1 MIVNR
6 LVLENF
12 GAFRGRHEID
22 LRPKGSSPIVL
33 FGGKNGAGKTTVFE
47 ATRVCLYGQ
56 NALPG
61 RPRRADYEQFLVERI
76 HRNNSL
82 PIQPTQAA
90 TEIEFEHAHL
100 GRVSKYTI
108 RRSWERRT
116 NGANE
121 GLVIFRDGAPIED
134 LDADQWED
142 FIKELI
148 PLGISQLF
156 FFDGE
161 RIEQLAAQG
170 TDAEQFRDSLRSLLG
185 LDLVERLQNDLA
197 IYIARQKRHE
207 DPESVEHKL
216 VLANEEAAQLEAIR
230 IETLRTRG
238 RVQNEYDQIRTSI
251 EREEAKLRGEG
262 GSFASKHEQLKAKA
276 ERLDTQISE
285 VEGQLRELATGLLP
299 FALAPEYL
307 GQLESRLLEEA
318 EISRL
323 QSARDFM
330 KEAKVRAIK
339 QMKQEAFWA
348 GVGLRSEAKR
358 ELSKRFSGLLA
369 ELGAIDV
376 PSELVHPCSDSERA
390 KLLSWIA
397 QARTEIP
404 IELARYTER
413 LEKLNRD
420 RQSTEAALRKAPAQ
434 DVLRPLVERLNEL
447 NKSLGIAE
455 TQLRHLDEANSVTEF
470 KLNAAKR
477 RVTEFEEELARVE
490 GLSNRVVTAA
500 KVRGAL
506 DRYLERV
513 TEVKLRELSEALAD
527 AFSRLS
533 NKPGYYSRVEI
544 DPRTFATTVYN
555 RQGDRVARDQMSAGE
570 RQVFA
575 TALLWALAK
584 TSGRPLPFIIDTPLG
599 RLDHTHRRNLVE
611 RFFPQAA
618 HQVII
623 LSTDSEIEEQYYD
636 LLAPHVSHAYTIQY
650 DHEAGESTLTPGY
663 AFAKARLKVT
673 Q

>member
-22 LRPKGSSPIVL
+22 LRPTEGAAIVL
-33 FGGKNGAGKTTVFE
+33 FGGKNGAGKTTLFD

-56 NALPG
+56 NALAG
-61 RPRRADYEQFLVERI
+61 RTRRVDYEQFLLERI
-76 HRNNSL
+76 HRNKSL

-90 TEIEFEHAHL
+90 VEIEFEHAHL
-100 GRVSKYTI
+100 GRVSRYTI
-108 RRSWERRT
+108 RRSWERRAS
-116 NGANE
+116 GAHE
-121 GLVIFRDGAPIED
+121 RLSIFRDGAPIED

-142 FIKELI
+142 FIRELI

-161 RIEQLAAQG
+161 RIEQLTAQG
-170 TDAEQFRDSLRSLLG
+170 TDSEQFRDSLRSLLG

-207 DPESVEHKL
+207 DSESVQHRL

-230 IETLRTRG
+230 VETLRTRA
-238 RVQNEYDQIRTSI
+238 RMQNEYDQISTSI
-251 EREEAKLRGEG
+251 EREESRLKGEG

-285 VEGQLRELATGLLP
+285 VEEQIRELGAGLLP

-307 GQLESRLLEEA
+307 KLLETRLLEES
-318 EISRL
+318 EISKL
-323 QSARDFM
+323 QSARDFLRET
-330 KEAKVRAIK
+330 KARAIK
-339 QMKQEAFWA
+339 QMRQDEFWN
-348 GVGLRSEAKR
+348 GVGLKSETKR
-358 ELSKRFSGLLA
+358 ELLKRFSGLLA
-369 ELGAIDV
+369 EFGAIDV
-376 PSELVHPCSDSERA
+376 PRELVHPCSDGDRA
-390 KLLSWIA
+390 KLLSWIS
-397 QARTEIP
+397 QARNGVP
-404 IELARYTER
+404 QELARHTER

-420 RQSTEAALRKAPAQ
+420 RQATEAALRKAPAQ

-455 TQLRHLDEANSVTEF
+455 TQLRHIDETNSVTEF
-470 KLNAAKR
+470 KLNAAER
-477 RVTEFEEELARVE
+477 RVTDLEEELAKAE
-490 GLSNRVVTAA
+490 GLSDRIVAAA
-500 KVRGAL
+500 KVRTAL
-506 DRYLERV
+506 DSYLARV

-527 AFSRLS
+527 AFSKLS
-533 NKPGYYSRVEI
+533 NKPGHYSRVEI
-544 DPRTFATTVYN
+544 DPHTFATIVYN
-555 RQGDRVARDQMSAGE
+555 KQGDRVARDQMSAGE

-611 RFFPQAA
+611 RFFPHAS

-623 LSTDSEIEEQYYD
+623 LSTDSEIEERYYD
-636 LLAPHVSHAYTIQY
+636 LLAPHVSRAYTIHY
-650 DHEAGESTLTPGY
+650 DHEVGESTIKSGY
-663 AFAKARLKVT
+663 AFAKSRLKVI